1 MTMRERMLAVVEG
14 RRPDR
19 VPFVLYTDLAP
30 LDELAALVGAERFG
44 LLPWVRPYAE
54 AAPRCRISSENLE
67 RDGRRLTRRTLY
79 TPVGELVEE
88 RTHTLTGEANIY
100 PVVTQHFVQTPAD
113 YAVLLAYLR
122 DLRVTPDGR
131 EYDRLVAWLGERG
144 IPQATIGRTPLMALL
159 LEWVGTEALW
169 YHLDEA
175 PGTVAEAGAAL
186 GDLLLARA
194 QAAREC
200 APPYVCIPDNL
211 HGPLLGPV
219 RFREHCVPWYR
230 RVAAILGDRP
240 LYVHADGALAAF
252 REELAGS
259 GLGGLESV
267 SPPPDGDLAVPDML
281 DAWPR
286 MRLAFNFPSS
296 VHLRPAAE
304 IRDCARRL
312 LSDGAA
318 TGRVQLQ
325 ISENM
330 PPGAWRWNVPLLIE
344 AVERWGNL

>member
-1 MTMRERMLAVVEG
+1 MTLRDRMLAVVQG

-44 LLPWVRPYAE
+44 LLPWVSPYTE
-54 AAPRCRISSENLE
+54 AAPRCTLNSEDIAC
-67 RDGRRLTRRTLY
+67 DGRRLTRRTLR

-88 RTHTLTGEANIY
+88 RTHTLTGEANVY
-100 PVVTQHFVQTPAD
+100 PIVTRHFVQTPAD
-113 YAVLLAYLR
+113 YGVLLSYLR
-122 DLRVTPDGR
+122 DLRVEPDRR

-144 IPQATIGRTPLMALL
+144 IPQATIGRTPLMALM
-159 LEWVGTEALW
+159 LEWVGTEELW
-169 YHLDEA
+169 YHLEEA
-175 PGTVAEAGAAL
+175 PGAVAGVLAAL

-194 QAAREC
+194 RAARRC
-200 APPYVCIPDNL
+200 ATPYVCIPDNL

-230 RVAAILGDRP
+230 RVAAILDDRP

-267 SPPPDGDLAVPDML
+267 SPPPDGDLGVPDML
-281 DAWPR
+281 AAWPR

-296 VHLRPAAE
+296 VHLRPPGE

-312 LSDGAA
+312 LSASAA

-330 PPGAWRWNVPLLIE
+330 PPGAWRTNVPLLIE